1 MSSTAHCT
9 ELGPTCPVEA
19 TTYGYAPVL
28 GANATL
34 LTVFILC
41 AIIQLVFG
49 TWKRVYSYSFAIFF
63 GCVLE
68 AVGYVGRLMMHQ
80 NPWSSSGFR
89 MQIICLIIAPSFIA
103 AGIYLT
109 MKHFIRCNNPEYS
122 FLKPQLYTWIFIG
135 CDIGSILLQAAGG
148 GIAGSA
154 GSENQHLLDIGNNVM
169 IAGIAFQVVTMVIC
183 GILASIYAARR
194 WQHRHKPAV
203 GKFYQTT
210 QVFMCAVGFAYLVVL
225 IRCIYRL
232 PEMAGGWGNEL
243 MRNEMEFLVLDGLMV
258 ALASVALTIVHPAFF
273 LPAMRTT
280 RSEEKA
286 YGLSSFVNSTGAIS
300 T

>member
-1 MSSTAHCT
+1 
-9 ELGPTCPVEA
+9 
-19 TTYGYAPVL
+19 
-28 GANATL
+28 
-34 LTVFILC
+34 
-41 AIIQLVFG
+41 
-49 TWKRVYSYSFAIFF
+49 
-63 GCVLE
+63 
-68 AVGYVGRLMMHQ
+68 
-80 NPWSSSGFR
+80 

-109 MKHFIRCNNPEYS
+109 MKHFIQSNNPEYS

-135 CDIGSILLQAAGG
+135 CDVGSILLQAAGG

-183 GILASIYAARR
+183 G
-194 WQHRHKPAV
+194 
-203 GKFYQTT
+203 
-210 QVFMCAVGFAYLVVL
+210 VL
-225 IRCIYRL
+225 PRSMLHVDGGISTGLPL

-273 LPAMRTT
+273 LPVMRTT

-286 YGLSSFVNSTGAIS
+286 YSLTPFANNTVTSSA
-300 T
+300 